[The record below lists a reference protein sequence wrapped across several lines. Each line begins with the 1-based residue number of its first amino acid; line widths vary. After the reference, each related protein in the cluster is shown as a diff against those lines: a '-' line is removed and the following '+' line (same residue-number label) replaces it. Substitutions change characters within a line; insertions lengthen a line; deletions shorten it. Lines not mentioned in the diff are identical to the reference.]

1 MCPQPARTWDEKCI
15 MFGIETFHGFTGNK
29 SNSIIG
35 MVRPEWL
42 SQIMKTSITIHS
54 MFTRNPFIT
63 YHCAAL
69 YITSFNCHYCH
80 GWNGMGD
87 CHRLWKPQQPFL
99 ACLGEAHSLPTTVLP
114 SCDFLLYRQNFCS
127 SSYALFVLIKNHS
140 LKKELHADHGSS
152 NTPLVHSLK
161 NECKSV
167 IINELL

>member
-1 MCPQPARTWDEKCI
+1 

-69 YITSFNCHYCH
+69 YITSFN
-80 GWNGMGD
+80 
-87 CHRLWKPQQPFL
+87 
-99 ACLGEAHSLPTTVLP
+99 
-114 SCDFLLYRQNFCS
+114 
-127 SSYALFVLIKNHS
+127 
-140 LKKELHADHGSS
+140 
-152 NTPLVHSLK
+152 
-161 NECKSV
+161 SV
-167 IINELL
+167 IIAMGGMEWVTVTDYENLNNPS